1 MSSDRIRI
9 CILLPALTAILS
21 ASALV
26 AQGPDPAPRKPDPAA
41 VQQYSKSLE
50 LLKNRHFRNAAI
62 SLEQSV
68 ETDSTYGDAH
78 YALAKTYKVLNQFDR
93 AVRAFEAASRHGVS
107 SERAR
112 ERIPAQLVDVYKKS
126 AVQSFKKKRFREA
139 IASFEKA
146 LERNP
151 GDADLFYLLGLCYN
165 ALREDAAASKAFQD
179 AIDADSTYVKAHKS
193 LADLQRR
200 QGKLRIAAE
209 TYRRAIALDSTY
221 TKAYSAL
228 ARVQIAGEDFDGA
241 LATLRPAVSIDPEFV
256 EGLCLIGKTL
266 SLKGRHHEAVELLR
280 RAIEVNS
287 KHIEAHY
294 GLGEAYYGTGEWKKA
309 LDAGLKATRLQRNH
323 HAAEVVVA
331 DSYSKLGQV
340 SEARTWYKK
349 AKQDNRFRDWCE
361 QQLQELD
368 RKQP

>member
-146 LERNP
+146 LERSP

-200 QGKLRIAAE
+200 QGNLRIAAE

-228 ARVQIAGEDFDGA
+228 ARVQISGEDFDGA

-266 SLKGRHHEAVELLR
+266 SLKGRHHEAIELLR